1 MDPID
6 SIKRSLDD
14 WLPGNHRWALLA
26 LVSFL
31 FVITHDNDYV
41 GVTLQPRQPVPA
53 ITQTETLLAEES
65 TEEQPAVTAQEN
77 TQIKPEP
84 AKPENL
90 VANLSAP
97 ELSNAPVAQHKTESP
112 DYVTEVK
119 SGDNLSLIFTRAGLT
134 AQDVY
139 LVSSSTPQTRLL
151 SNLYPGYKLEFYFS
165 DDKSLEQL
173 NVIKSQLESLEI
185 TRDEQGQYIATEI
198 TREPDIRQVFREATI
213 DDSLFLAA
221 QRSGISAGVTME
233 LAGIFGGVIDFL
245 LDTRQGD
252 TFNLMYEEK
261 YLDGEYIG
269 NGRILAAQFTNQ
281 DETFTAVRYVNRAG
295 KSDFYNTEGE
305 SMRKAFLR
313 NPVDFTRISSSFNL
327 RRKHPILNT
336 IRAHKGTDY
345 AAPRGTPVVATGDG
359 RVTFAGRNGSF
370 GKLVV
375 IQHGE
380 RFQTK
385 YAHLNGYA
393 NGIKKGKRIKQGQ
406 IIGYVGS
413 TGGATGPHLHY
424 EFLMDGAHRNSR
436 TIHNQLPKAESVP
449 REEIHRFREHTQ
461 ILLTQ
466 LENYMGDTQKIAHYH
481 PAD

>member
-6 SIKRSLDD
+6 SIKRSLDK
-14 WLPGNHRWALLA
+14 WLPGNHRWVLLA

-31 FVITHDNDYV
+31 FVITHDDDYV
-41 GVTLQPRQPVPA
+41 GVNLQPRQPVPA

-84 AKPENL
+84 AKAENL
-90 VANLSAP
+90 VANLSAL
-97 ELSNAPVAQHKTESP
+97 ELSNAPVTQFKTESP

-139 LVSSSTPQTRLL
+139 QVSSSAPQTRLL

-221 QRSGISAGVTME
+221 QRGGISAGVTME
-233 LAGIFGGVIDFL
+233 LAGIFSGVIDFL

-281 DETFTAVRYVNRAG
+281 GETFTAVRYVNRAG

-359 RVTFAGRNGSF
+359 RVTFVGRNGSF

-424 EFLMDGAHRNSR
+424 EFLMDGVHRNSR

-466 LENYMGDTQKIAHYH
+466 LENYTGDTQKIAHH
-481 PAD
+481 QPAD